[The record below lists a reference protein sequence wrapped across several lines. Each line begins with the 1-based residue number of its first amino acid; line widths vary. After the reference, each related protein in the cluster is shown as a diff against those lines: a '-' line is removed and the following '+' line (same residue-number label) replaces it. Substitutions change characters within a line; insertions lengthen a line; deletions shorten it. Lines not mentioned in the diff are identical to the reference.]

1 MEPLLRE
8 LNRGRL
14 LITLE
19 DFRNVLEIPD
29 TYRFADIKRRVI
41 EMAVNELNSKADLV
55 ISWKSVKLGRAV
67 NSLDFQF
74 IQHPQSRLDLG
85 DAA

>member
-1 MEPLLRE
+1 MRE
-8 LNRGRL
+8 RDPGRL

-19 DFRNVLEIPD
+19 DFRSVVEIPD
-29 TYRFADIKRRVI
+29 TYRFADIKRPVI

-55 ISWKSVKLGRAV
+55 ISWKPMMHGRAV
-67 NSLDFQF
+67 NSLDFQI